1 MLDPWLLEWPAEG
14 NISNPTPEPVNIY
27 VQGPY
32 RYPDTKNIGL
42 GGFLGGRG
50 VKVVTTLRFAHMHF
64 LILYFTN
71 HKVKI
76 KYNVKSKNLQ

>member
-14 NISNPTPEPVNIY
+14 NISNPTPEPVNVY

-50 VKVVTTLRFAHMHF
+50 VKVV
-64 LILYFTN
+64 
-71 HKVKI
+71 
-76 KYNVKSKNLQ
+76 